1 MAHLFDLKTIFLAK
15 HAQHIIMIHFPLA
28 LFFAS
33 WCFDLLAH
41 WKNSVSLRS
50 AAYYNLLGASIASV
64 PTVATGIIAWQII
77 YGGGSPTGI
86 ILYHLIGALTS
97 FALLWVL
104 LVIRYRERRAQRV
117 RPSKTYVGLAGLTCI
132 AIVVTSHL
140 GGVLSGVVTLV
151 Q

>member
-1 MAHLFDLKTIFLAK
+1 MAHVFDFKTVFLAK
-15 HAQHIIMIHFPLA
+15 HAQHIIMIHFPIA
-28 LFFAS
+28 LFLAS
-33 WCFDLLAH
+33 WSFDFLAH
-41 WKNSVSLRS
+41 WKKSDSLRS

-86 ILYHLIGALTS
+86 LLYHLIGALTS

-104 LVIRYRERRAQRV
+104 VVVRYHERRELRM
-117 RPSKTYVGLAGLTCI
+117 RPSKACVILAALTCMS
-132 AIVVTSHL
+132 IVITAHL

-151 Q
+151 E